1 MAIEPY
7 QVKAAIKL
15 YEWVK
20 EDPERAADTGVKLI
34 GFGAAILLLAAL
46 FSK

>member
-15 YEWVK
+15 YEWAR
-20 EDPERAADTGVKLI
+20 EDPERAADTGIRLV
-34 GFGAAILLLAAL
+34 GVGAVLLFLAAL
-46 FSK
+46 FSE

>member
-1 MAIEPY
+1 MTIEPY

-15 YEWVK
+15 YEWVRD
-20 EDPERAADTGVKLI
+20 DPERAADTGMKLV
-34 GFGAAILLLAAL
+34 GVGAALLFLAVL

>member
-7 QVKAAIKL
+7 QVKATIKL
-15 YEWVK
+15 YEWVRD
-20 EDPERAADTGVKLI
+20 DPERAADTGIKLV
-34 GFGAAILLLAAL
+34 GVGVALLFLAAL